1 MIRFNRLSSRPISW
15 MNVGN
20 KLIIVVLIFVGGCSQ
35 LGPKVLTSGRP
46 LYNIAVQETEA
57 QQLLLNIVRQ
67 RYRDPVLFL
76 DVTSISSGF
85 SRQAV
90 AGLSGNTGSSKI
102 GGTLGG
108 SISENPF
115 ITYAPNTGETFVRQM
130 MTPLDLRTL
139 ALVVQA
145 GWSIKRML
153 LIVGDSVNQLRNVPG
168 DSNPETGYLKF
179 QEAVS
184 SLRDLQRNGMIS
196 LGVESAGEGATP
208 NLYLL
213 IAKDAV
219 ESEPFRRVCES
230 IKVACDGQPLRLRHA
245 LGMSNDSNT
254 MVLATRSMFSAM
266 FFLATGVDV
275 PEKDITS
282 GVAPRNSIVPGG
294 PFDKQGTGE
303 SLFQVHSSDEEP
315 ELARVKVFYRD
326 SWFYIA
332 DDDEDS
338 KVTFALVSMLVML
351 QSGNQAK
358 ITPLITLP
366 VG

>member
-1 MIRFNRLSSRPISW
+1 
-15 MNVGN
+15 
-20 KLIIVVLIFVGGCSQ
+20 
-35 LGPKVLTSGRP
+35 
-46 LYNIAVQETEA
+46 
-57 QQLLLNIVRQ
+57 
-67 RYRDPVLFL
+67 
-76 DVTSISSGF
+76 
-85 SRQAV
+85 
-90 AGLSGNTGSSKI
+90 
-102 GGTLGG
+102 
-108 SISENPF
+108 
-115 ITYAPNTGETFVRQM
+115 
-130 MTPLDLRTL
+130 
-139 ALVVQA
+139 
-145 GWSIKRML
+145 
-153 LIVGDSVNQLRNVPG
+153 
-168 DSNPETGYLKF
+168 
-179 QEAVS
+179 
-184 SLRDLQRNGMIS
+184 
-196 LGVESAGEGATP
+196 
-208 NLYLL
+208 
-213 IAKDAV
+213 
-219 ESEPFRRVCES
+219 
-230 IKVACDGQPLRLRHA
+230 
-245 LGMSNDSNT
+245 MSNDSNT